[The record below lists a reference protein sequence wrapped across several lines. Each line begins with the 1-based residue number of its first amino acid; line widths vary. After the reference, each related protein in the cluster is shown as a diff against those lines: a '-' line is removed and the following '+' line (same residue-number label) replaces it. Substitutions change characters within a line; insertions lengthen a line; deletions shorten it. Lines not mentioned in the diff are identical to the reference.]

1 MSVELD
7 PDTCHAALRARD
19 RRFDGVFFVG
29 VTSTGVYCRP
39 ICPARLPARQRCRY
53 FARAAHAEL
62 AGFRACLRC
71 RPELAPGRGT
81 VDAVPALARAA
92 LARIDAGDL
101 DERSVE
107 ALADRLGVTAR
118 HLRRAVVAELG
129 ASPLALAQTRRLAVA
144 KQLLHDTR
152 LPITDVAFAA
162 GFASLRRFNAAFHA
176 RFGRPPTALR
186 RATDAPAAVDD
197 VVTLRLDHRP
207 PLCWSALLAFL
218 AARAIPGVEQVDD
231 AGYRRTVALGDRV
244 GWLAVRSLAP
254 RPAVELTLSAS
265 LVPRLAAVVAR
276 VRALFDL
283 DAHPAAIEDALRT
296 SPILR
301 GPVAARPGLRVPG
314 GFDGFELAVRSVL
327 GQQVSVAAATT
338 LAGRLVAALGTP
350 MLSGPGSA
358 PPPAEGGGRWGTAI
372 AGAPGGLTHVF
383 PTAAEVAAAGPDAI
397 ARLGLPR
404 QRALA
409 LVALA
414 RAVDGGLEL
423 VAGADPDLTT
433 AALTALPGIG
443 PWTASYLAMRAL
455 RWPDAFPA
463 GDLIVQRALGVT
475 TAAAAERA
483 AAGFRPWRAY
493 ATVHLW
499 AAHVPTP
506 RHR

>member
-1 MSVELD
+1 MELD

-39 ICPARLPARQRCRY
+39 VCPARLPAQARCRY

-92 LARIDAGDL
+92 LARIDAGYL
-101 DERSVE
+101 DERSVD

-129 ASPLALAQTRRLAVA
+129 ASPMALAQTRRLALA

-162 GFASLRRFNAAFHA
+162 GFTSLRRFNAAFTA
-176 RFGRPPTALR
+176 GFGRPPTTLR
-186 RATDAPAAVDD
+186 RATGAPAATAD

-207 PLCWSALLAFL
+207 PLCWPALLGFL
-218 AARAIPGVEQVDD
+218 AARAIPSVEHVDGD
-231 AGYRRTVALGDRV
+231 VYRRTAAIGDRV

-254 RPAVELTLSAS
+254 RPAIELTLSTS
-265 LVPRLAAVVAR
+265 LVPRLAALVAR

-283 DAHPAAIEDALRT
+283 DAHPAAIEEALRA
-296 SPILR
+296 SPVLA

-350 MLSGPGSA
+350 I
-358 PPPAEGGGRWGTAI
+358 T
-372 AGAPGGLTHVF
+372 GAPAPLGHRF

-404 QRALA
+404 ARAEA
-409 LVALA
+409 LIALA
-414 RAVDGGLEL
+414 RAVDAGLEL
-423 VAGADPDLTT
+423 VPGADPDAIT
-433 AALTALPGIG
+433 AALVALPGIG

-463 GDLIVQRALGVT
+463 GDLIIQRALGVT

-506 RHR
+506 RLR